1 MRRYIILILTF
12 ISFIAIAFA
21 QEEISIAKDFVYV
34 MSQGNYEKAVE
45 YFDSSVSNLISS
57 SKLKEIWESVLKNV
71 GNYEGIIGERS
82 EESGKYKIVYLTTK
96 FSNAYIDIKI
106 VFLNKKIIGL
116 FFLPAQIKSYK
127 TPPYVN
133 LETFEEKDVKIG
145 KDFVLPGKLTI
156 PKGEGLFPVVIFV
169 HGSGPNDMD
178 ETIGPNKIFRDLA
191 WGLSSLGIAT
201 LRYDK
206 RTKVYPQEFSNYK
219 DGFTVMEEVIEDVLY
234 AIEFVKTQE
243 KIDKSKI
250 FILGHSL
257 GGMLAPRIASL
268 SKDVKG
274 IIIMAGP
281 TRPLEDLI
289 WDQINYIANLD
300 GKIDEKEKEQLEL
313 IKKEIEKLKDP
324 DLAQKYPLSMNIL
337 GAPVKYFLDLK
348 NYDPVKTLSEL
359 NIPAL
364 IMQGERDYQVT
375 MKDFEGWSILS
386 NKENIILKLY
396 PKLNHLFME
405 GSGKSTPDEY
415 NKEGNIPDY
424 VINDIMMWIRDQK

>member
-57 SKLKEIWESVLKNV
+57 SKLKEVWESVLKNV

-82 EESGKYKIVYLTTK
+82 EESRKYKIVYLTTK

-191 WGLSSLGIAT
+191 WGGFQVLG
-201 LRYDK
+201 L
-206 RTKVYPQEFSNYK
+206 
-219 DGFTVMEEVIEDVLY
+219 L
-234 AIEFVKTQE
+234 
-243 KIDKSKI
+243 
-250 FILGHSL
+250 L
-257 GGMLAPRIASL
+257 
-268 SKDVKG
+268 
-274 IIIMAGP
+274 
-281 TRPLEDLI
+281 
-289 WDQINYIANLD
+289 
-300 GKIDEKEKEQLEL
+300 
-313 IKKEIEKLKDP
+313 
-324 DLAQKYPLSMNIL
+324 
-337 GAPVKYFLDLK
+337 
-348 NYDPVKTLSEL
+348 
-359 NIPAL
+359 
-364 IMQGERDYQVT
+364 
-375 MKDFEGWSILS
+375 
-386 NKENIILKLY
+386 
-396 PKLNHLFME
+396 
-405 GSGKSTPDEY
+405 
-415 NKEGNIPDY
+415 
-424 VINDIMMWIRDQK
+424 